1 MSPVD
6 IPIPSPEQIAGF
18 ALVLT
23 RIGAALALAPVI
35 SGRTIPNRIKALIAI
50 FLTLVTLPLVPLPAE
65 LAALPLPGLFLMMLK
80 EAVIGLAIGLA
91 LGAIVAAWAMGGAV
105 IDLMTGFSYGG
116 VVDPQYGNQS
126 SILQQVYVLLAGA
139 IFITVG
145 GEKWIIEVT
154 VNSFKT
160 LPLDAA
166 INPSDLVQLALAV
179 ATTVFVTGLG
189 VIAPILIAL
198 LLTDVAFGLIARAA
212 PQTQVMQLEFP
223 AKIGIALLLLI
234 ATIPWM
240 VPYFVNSSTSLLE
253 KVF

>member
-1 MSPVD
+1 MSPVE
-6 IPIPSPEQIAGF
+6 IPIPDPQQIAGF

-35 SGRTIPNRIKALIAI
+35 SGRTIPNRIKAFIAI
-50 FLTLVTLPLVPLPAE
+50 FLTLVTLPLVPLPSE
-65 LAALPLPGLFLMMLK
+65 LAALSIPGLFLMMLK

-105 IDLMTGFSYGG
+105 VDLMTGFSYGG

-139 IFITVG
+139 IFITAG
-145 GEKWIIEVT
+145 GEKWIIGAT
-154 VNSFKT
+154 VSSFKN

-166 INPSDLVQLALAV
+166 VDPGNFLQLALVV
-179 ATTVFVTGLG
+179 ASTVFVTGLG

-198 LLTDVAFGLIARAA
+198 LLTDFAFGLIARAA

-223 AKIGIALLLLI
+223 AKIGVALLLLI
-234 ATIPWM
+234 ATLPWM
-240 VPYFVNSSTSLLE
+240 VPYFVNSSTGLLE

>member
-23 RIGAALALAPVI
+23 RIGAALALAPVV
-35 SGRTIPNRIKALIAI
+35 SGRTIPNRIKAMIAI
-50 FLTLVTLPLVPLPAE
+50 FLTLVTLPLVPVPPE
-65 LAALPLPGLFLMMLK
+65 LGALPLPGLFLMMLK

-126 SILQQVYVLLAGA
+126 SILQQVYVLLAGV

-160 LPLDAA
+160 LPLDAT
-166 INPSDLVQLALAV
+166 INPSDLLQLALAV

-189 VIAPILIAL
+189 VIAPVLIAL

-223 AKIGIALLLLI
+223 AKIGVALLLLI